1 MTSSLGTV
9 IALTEAEEKQT
20 TLWPEEILSA
30 CRKYEAAH
38 YISADPLTVAE
49 MDAIE
54 RRWRAETHG
63 TKHISKADK
72 GR

>member
-1 MTSSLGTV
+1 M
-9 IALTEAEEKQT
+9 TEAEEKQT

-54 RRWRAETHG
+54 RRWRAETHDAE
-63 TKHISKADK
+63 HVSKADK

>member
-1 MTSSLGTV
+1 MTCSLGTV

-63 TKHISKADK
+63 TNVFSKADK